1 MACVQLNSL
10 LCRIHSCLH
19 YLPTSICYAGKDTA
33 ANIYYFCDNDFPS
46 PPSTI
51 STHTSYQLYFLN
63 FDINYFDDTIL
74 GIGDIFSV
82 VV

>member
-1 MACVQLNSL
+1 M
-10 LCRIHSCLH
+10 
-19 YLPTSICYAGKDTA
+19 A

-74 GIGDIFSV
+74 GVGDIFSV